1 MVHPTDLITARSVE
15 WQRVDSTD
23 VHSALYNEDVGG
35 DFYVRFL
42 RAGPDAIY
50 VYPDR
55 APEEWAD
62 FRTALSKGA
71 WIWDHPRSEGWPYE
85 RLTTRAFAD
94 VDRETLPKPTR
105 QFLA

>member
-1 MVHPTDLITARSVE
+1 MVHPTDLIHARTVE
-15 WQRVDSTD
+15 WQVVDSTD

-55 APEEWAD
+55 SPAEWED
-62 FRTALSKGA
+62 FRTALSKGG
-71 WIWDHPRSEGWPYE
+71 WIWEHPRAENWPYE
-85 RLTTRAFAD
+85 RLSTRDFAHVEPTD
-94 VDRETLPKPTR
+94 VPKPTR
-105 QFLA
+105 QFLE

>member
-23 VHSALYNEDVGG
+23 VHSALYNESVGG

-50 VYPDR
+50 VYPSR
-55 APEEWAD
+55 SPEEWED

-71 WIWDHPRSEGWPYE
+71 WIWDHPRREGWPYE
-85 RLTTRAFAD
+85 RLTTRDFAD